1 MSLEPTVTAPDALL
15 VGLRESD
22 LDPDPIEQFRRWYR
36 AAEEAQQPQPEGM
49 ALATTTPDGA
59 PSLRMVLLK
68 GVDALGFVFFTNYD
82 SRKGAELAANPR
94 AALLFYWQCLSRQV
108 RIEGPIERVSRAES
122 EAYYRTRP
130 RDARLGA
137 WASRQSAV
145 IPNRDVLDRRLA
157 ELAEQY
163 PDDNVPLPP
172 YWGGFRVLPDSLEFW
187 QSRPNR
193 LHDRLRYVRRA
204 DDSWRVERLSP

>member
-1 MSLEPTVTAPDALL
+1 RMSLEPDPSSASVPPPP
-15 VGLRESD
+15 GLREGD
-22 LDPDPIEQFRRWYR
+22 LDPDPIVQFSRWYR
-36 AAEEAQQPQPEGM
+36 AAEEAQQPLPEAM
-49 ALATTTPDGA
+49 ALATAAPDAA

-68 GVDALGFVFFTNYD
+68 GVDARGFVFFTNYD

-94 AALLFYWQCLSRQV
+94 AALLFYWQRLSRQV
-108 RIEGPIERVSRAES
+108 RIEGAIERVSRAES

-137 WASRQSAV
+137 WTSRQSVV

-163 PDDNVPLPP
+163 PDDAIPLPP

-187 QSRPNR
+187 QSRP
-193 LHDRLRYVRRA
+193 
-204 DDSWRVERLSP
+204 

>member
-1 MSLEPTVTAPDALL
+1 MAPSIPALL
-15 VGLRESD
+15 NSRSTPPKRSCV
-22 LDPDPIEQFRRWYR
+22 
-36 AAEEAQQPQPEGM
+36 AAATRSQASACVTSPSATSAAPPARSTDAPASPS
-49 ALATTTPDGA
+49 ALPGKSTSTTLGA

-68 GVDALGFVFFTNYD
+68 GVDARGFVFFTNYD
-82 SRKGAELAANPR
+82 SRKGLELAANPR
-94 AALLFYWQCLSRQV
+94 AALLLYWQRLSRQV
-108 RIEGPIERVSRAES
+108 RIEGAIERVSRAES

-145 IPNRDVLDRRLA
+145 IPSRDGLDRRLA

-172 YWGGFRVLPDSLEFW
+172 YWGGFR
-187 QSRPNR
+187 
-193 LHDRLRYVRRA
+193 
-204 DDSWRVERLSP
+204 

>member
-1 MSLEPTVTAPDALL
+1 MSSTLSATSYIESLSPWPDEFGLERMRRLLRDLGDPQRAYPSIHVVGTNGKGTATRMIEELLAREGLTVGAYYSPHVRSWSERIRVGGDDA
-15 VGLRESD
+15 D
-22 LDPDPIEQFRRWYR
+22 F
-36 AAEEAQQPQPEGM
+36 EG
-49 ALATTTPDGA
+49 A
-59 PSLRMVLLK
+59 
-68 GVDALGFVFFTNYD
+68 
-82 SRKGAELAANPR
+82 
-94 AALLFYWQCLSRQV
+94 
-108 RIEGPIERVSRAES
+108 IERVSRAES

-137 WASRQSAV
+137 WTSRQSVV

-163 PDDNVPLPP
+163 PDDAIPLPP

-193 LHDRLRYVRRA
+193 LHDRLRYVRRP
-204 DDSWRVERLSP
+204 DSSWRVDRLSP